1 MVPEIK
7 RIETNNTAG
16 WNSHPICREGVADKN
31 FIRFLVRLLLEKEK
45 KKKKLWLGTSKRV
58 IEGHGAK
65 AFGVIL

>member
-1 MVPEIK
+1 MFPEIK

-31 FIRFLVRLLLEKEK
+31 FIRFPVRLLLEKE
-45 KKKKLWLGTSKRV
+45 KKKLWLGTSKRV